1 MEWVSAVGAGTGSGS
16 GGGPGGPTGVSPTGV
31 SHTAVQLA
39 AGDHAAWTGH
49 DTWLMV
55 VATASVAVIVL
66 LAGWLRLHPFLA
78 LTIGAFG
85 VTLSAGTPLDKAV
98 TSFTTG
104 VGDTFGDVGL
114 LIVLGAVLGRML
126 ADSGGINQI
135 VDALTRRVGERGLP
149 WAVTLI
155 AAVVGLPM
163 FFEAGFVVL
172 IPIVLRLAWATGQ
185 PLLRVGMPAMVGL
198 ATVHALVPPHPGP
211 LVAIDALHADVG
223 LTLLFGLI
231 IAVPCAVVAGPLL
244 TRLVADRVPS
254 QLPAFLGGSAPGSP
268 NASGGQAGSEGASEG
283 ASGDASGSE
292 AAEAAGDAEKGAPT
306 RRPSFALTMLTVLL
320 PVLLMLLKT
329 LGDTVLQHGRLHS
342 ICEFLGDPPVA
353 LLLSVLMSLVTFG
366 YGIGAGRTRVQSSL
380 AASLPPVGG
389 ILIIVA
395 AGGGYKQALLDS
407 GVGDSIGIAAHQL
420 HMPLLLLAW
429 VVAAIMRTAIGSGS
443 IATVTAAGIIGPLAG
458 GLSTAD
464 ASLVA
469 LSLGSGAA
477 FLGHVNDASFWMFK
491 EYLGLDIGG
500 TLRTWTLSHTVLS
513 LTSLACV
520 LVMSLVV

>member
-1 MEWVSAVGAGTGSGS
+1 MEWISADGGL
-16 GGGPGGPTGVSPTGV
+16 GGGPGGPGVPTGV
-31 SHTAVQLA
+31 SRTAVELA
-39 AGDHAAWTGH
+39 AGQHAAWTGH

-85 VTLSAGTPLDKAV
+85 VTLGAGTPLSKAV

-231 IAVPCAVVAGPLL
+231 VAVPCAVVAGPLL

-254 QLPAFLGGSAPGSP
+254 QLPAFLADFAPSSR
-268 NASGGQAGSEGASEG
+268 NASGGRATS
-283 ASGDASGSE
+283 D
-292 AAEAAGDAEKGAPT
+292 GDAEDGAGEEHGKDGAGEERGESGAGEGGST
-306 RRPSFALTMLTVLL
+306 RRPSFPMTLLTVLL

-342 ICEFLGDPPVA
+342 VCEFLGDPPVA
-353 LLLSVLMSLVTFG
+353 LLLSVLLSLITFG
-366 YGIGAGRTRVQSSL
+366 YGIGAGRARVQSSL

-389 ILIIVA
+389 ILVIVA

-491 EYLGLDIGG
+491 EYLGLDIAG

-513 LTSLACV
+513 VTSLVCV
-520 LVMSLVV
+520 LLMSLVM